1 MSKLFSA
8 NQTVLK
14 ELFAMLNKLRDEGVL
29 LNKKDFTC
37 QIGEWLAETIF
48 DGKRATNG
56 IQKGWDVEIKGKFIQ
71 VKAHAKKQET
81 TTGGLLSLTKP
92 RSGLTANYH
101 RLYI

>member
-1 MSKLFSA
+1 
-8 NQTVLK
+8 
-14 ELFAMLNKLRDEGVL
+14 MLNKLRDEGVL

-37 QIGEWLAETIF
+37 QIGEWLAETIS

-71 VKAHAKKQET
+71 VKAHAKKQGNNNRWSAVINET
-81 TTGGLLSLTKP
+81 SQ
-92 RSGLTANYH
+92 GLTANYH